1 MSGTFAHAPAKPTS
15 ESGFTLVEALVAIV
29 VLAVG
34 LIAIA
39 NLMVVA
45 GTSNSVANTAT
56 AAATVASR
64 ELERLTAIPYDQLV
78 AGGDLD
84 NNDPGYFDETNIEGV
99 GTIRTRWVIIA
110 PENQT
115 RFITVRSE
123 GIGPLTRARSRA
135 EFTIFRS
142 CTSVPLGCPPPP

>member
-1 MSGTFAHAPAKPTS
+1 
-15 ESGFTLVEALVAIV
+15 VEALVAIV

-45 GTSNSVANTAT
+45 GTSNSVANTST
-56 AAATVASR
+56 AAATMASR
-64 ELERLTAIPYDQLV
+64 HLERLTAIPYDQLV
-78 AGGDLD
+78 IDGDLE
-84 NNDPGYFDETNIEGV
+84 NNDPCCFIEEEVPGV
-99 GTIRTRWVIIA
+99 GTIRTRWRIDG

-123 GIGPLTRARSRA
+123 GTGPLTRARSRA

>member
-1 MSGTFAHAPAKPTS
+1 MNPTLVTGSAEPTS
-15 ESGFTLVEALVAIV
+15 QSGFTLVEALVAIV

-34 LIAIA
+34 LIAVA

-45 GTSNSVANTAT
+45 GTSNSVGNTAT
-56 AAATVASR
+56 AAATMASR
-64 ELERLTAIPYDQLV
+64 ELERLTAIPYDALV

-84 NNDPGYFDETNIEGV
+84 ANDPGYFDETNVPGV
-99 GTIRTRWVIIA
+99 GVIRTRWLIVS
-110 PENQT
+110 PENQS

-123 GIGPLTRARSRA
+123 GLGPLTRARSRA
-135 EFTIFRS
+135 EFTIVRS

>member
-1 MSGTFAHAPAKPTS
+1 MQDHANPPAPPTS

-34 LIAIA
+34 LVSVA

-45 GTSNSVANTAT
+45 GTSNSVANAST
-56 AAATVASR
+56 AAATIASQ
-64 ELERLTAIPYDQLV
+64 ELERLTAIPYDQLPV
-78 AGGDLD
+78 GGDLD
-84 NNDPGYFDETNIEGV
+84 SNQLNFSAEQDVPGV
-99 GTIRTRWVIIA
+99 GVIRTRWLVVS
-110 PENQT
+110 PENQS

-123 GIGPLTRARSRA
+123 ALGGLTGARSRA
-135 EFTIFRS
+135 EFTIIRS